1 MNSRV
6 EKPWGSYKDLERN
19 PFQVIKIITILP
31 NQRFSL
37 QTHQKREEFWYILS
51 GTGTITLDS
60 ETKEVGPKDH
70 FHIPAGMIHRLQGGI
85 EGIKFLEVQQGECEE
100 SDIIRLEDDYNRVTE
115 RP

>member
-1 MNSRV
+1 MNNIV
-6 EKPWGSYKDLERN
+6 KKPWGSYKDLERN
-19 PFQVIKIITILP
+19 PFQVIKVITISP

-37 QTHQKREEFWYILS
+37 QKHQKREEFWYILS

-60 ETKEVGPKDH
+60 ETKEVRPKDH
-70 FHIPAGMIHRLQGGI
+70 FHIPTGMIHRLQGGI

-115 RP
+115 GL

>member
-37 QTHQKREEFWYILS
+37 QTHEKREEFWYILS

-70 FHIPAGMIHRLQGGI
+70 FHIPIGMVHRLQGGI

-100 SDIIRLEDDYNRVTE
+100 SDIIRLEDDYNRVTD